1 MNATPDMLATSL
13 KMIAAL
19 ALVLGGLGIFFYVS
33 KRFVRKDTGVSGGKM
48 IRVLASQYV
57 GLKKS
62 ISLVEI
68 PGAILVVGITGDSIR
83 LLTRIEDPE
92 VLERFHDSQNEQ
104 SIPSFNDQ
112 LKKLT
117 QRFLTS
123 KGDQ

>member
-68 PGAILVVGITGDSIR
+68 PGAILVVGITGDTIS
-83 LLTRIEDPE
+83 LLTKIDDHRILDQMHDPE
-92 VLERFHDSQNEQ
+92 NERTT
-104 SIPSFNDQ
+104 PSFSDHLN
-112 LKKLT
+112 KIT
-117 QRFLTS
+117 RRFSAS
-123 KGDQ
+123 KSE